1 MNVDD
6 FIKGENDELRKRQIE
21 EAERKKGE
29 RENAKKE
36 LLVSLGICKKIYG
49 EEVSGA
55 AIDRDEYPFW
65 DSETWKPYKVEVN
78 VSEEEFERLL
88 EHLKQTDNP
97 NYTKYI
103 KRINR
108 IEKGEM
114 GVSQINKI
122 LLTVGA
128 AILFIGL
135 SAVITGIRSDAG
147 YATPGFFAIVLLM
160 LFVLALRV
168 IWKKPKK

>member
-6 FIKGENDELRKRQIE
+6 FIKGENDELRKRQAE
-21 EAERKKGE
+21 EAEREKME
-29 RENAKKE
+29 REHAKKE
-36 LLVSLGICKKIYG
+36 LLAILGIGEKKYG
-49 EEVSGA
+49 EEVGGA

-65 DSETWKPYKVEVN
+65 DSEAWKPYKVEMN

-114 GVSQINKI
+114 GLSQTNKI

-128 AILFIGL
+128 IMLFIGL

-160 LFVLALRV
+160 LFILALRA
-168 IWKKPKK
+168 IWKKQKQ

>member
-6 FIKGENDELRKRQIE
+6 FIKEENDELRKRQAE
-21 EAERKKGE
+21 EAERKRIE
-29 RENAKKE
+29 REHAKME
-36 LLVSLGICKKIYG
+36 LLVSLGICEKIYG
-49 EEVSGA
+49 EEVGGA

-65 DSETWKPYKVEVN
+65 DSEAWKPYKVEVN

-103 KRINR
+103 KKINR

-114 GVSQINKI
+114 GLSQTNKI

-128 AILFIGL
+128 VMLFIGL

-160 LFVLALRV
+160 VFIIALRT